1 MWICI
6 HTLLLAEYCNVR
18 TVFIYSE
25 HGTIFSIFSNGFVK
39 INRRSLFQH
48 DIVTP
53 ITPKIKKQTC
63 VVTGYG
69 LMATVLPRLIVSV
82 LIVYDEKM

>member
-1 MWICI
+1 MF
-6 HTLLLAEYCNVR
+6 EQYS
-18 TVFIYSE
+18 FILNMAQSSA
-25 HGTIFSIFSNGFVK
+25 FSANGFVK
-39 INRRSLFQH
+39 INYQSLFQH